1 MWKKSG
7 PNKTQDFFSSW
18 RWKWRRN
25 KKKKKKEEIRHKNP
39 IKLFN
44 KSKRIRGI
52 FFKKK
57 NKGEVKAIELLL
69 TLKIVVEKEKEEEE
83 YQE

>member
-1 MWKKSG
+1 MGPIKPKIFFPVGDGNEEEIKRKKE
-7 PNKTQDFFSSW
+7 
-18 RWKWRRN
+18 
-25 KKKKKKEEIRHKNP
+25 KKEEIRHKNP